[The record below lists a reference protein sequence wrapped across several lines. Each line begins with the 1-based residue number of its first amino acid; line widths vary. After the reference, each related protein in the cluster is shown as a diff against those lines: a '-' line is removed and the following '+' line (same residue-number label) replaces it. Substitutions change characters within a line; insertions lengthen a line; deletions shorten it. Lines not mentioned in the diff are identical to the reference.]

1 MKGAI
6 VNTSESDSFGD
17 IESLNNAGNYEF
29 SSISKNSQCCYVFLY
44 TSLTK
49 QDFEINLAIVILRL
63 IKKSHNLKTL
73 PT

>member
-44 TSLTK
+44 ISLTK
-49 QDFEINLAIVILRL
+49 QDFEIKLAIVFLRL